1 MDVINGPPVLG
12 TITIISG
19 PSTGQT
25 FQVTKP
31 MLTIGRD
38 PANDIV
44 LSDASISRHHAR
56 IAYQNGVWSIS
67 KQAPQNTVSINQRPI
82 EQGPLHDKDIIG
94 LGPSVRF
101 SFQVVAN
108 VQQHPIPPA
117 PPVQAVQPVQQPI
130 RLGQS
135 LSPMQPI
142 QPVQNP
148 PFVAL
153 QPAPNMPFSTQRA
166 PDMLHAGE
174 GTIAAGIAS
183 LEVSTNTDNE
193 RHSYT
198 LVKPVINIGRDPSN
212 DIIINRPTISN
223 FHAQIMRDG
232 SDMIIVHPPPGR
244 QKTANGITYKGRT
257 ISGTEPFR
265 HTLVRGDVFRIHDEH
280 GSYVTLTYNDG
291 SGATQEIVPEI
302 RPIPLGANILTIG
315 RLPDNN
321 VVLNHPQVSSHHA
334 RLERIANGYRII
346 DLGSTNHTYVG
357 GHIVREQPLKV
368 GDEIRI
374 GPFKLTYTG
383 TQLTQHDESSSIRID
398 AVQLTRTEEHGKKT
412 ILEDISIAIPP
423 RKFVALVGGSGAGKS
438 TLMNALNGLR
448 PAQSGTV
455 LYNGQDYYHNLAA
468 FSTQL
473 GYVPQDDII
482 HRDLTVERALY
493 YAAKL
498 RLPSDFTEQQIK
510 ERVEEVLDDVEMK
523 FRRNTLVSK
532 LSGGQRKRVSIAL
545 ELLAN
550 PNVFFLDEPTSGL
563 DPGLDRKMMLLLR
576 RLADKGR
583 TIVLVT
589 HATNNINSCDY
600 VCFLCRGGRMAYF
613 GPPDEAKK
621 FFGKSDFAE
630 IYSALEP
637 PDDSSRIPEEAEERF
652 RNSPDYQRY
661 VEQQLLQGPAAPL
674 VMAQQ
679 GYVAAAPLTSGT
691 TVTVPERGNPWK
703 QFSILS
709 ARYLELI
716 RNDFGNLL
724 ILLLQAP
731 VIGLVLLF
739 LTSPAA
745 FAYQGNVKTNSV
757 VFCPPA
763 AIMVSGQSIVY
774 GNCQSLFDQL
784 SALKGQYSID
794 DKQIGNIMNGAVR
807 AGGSDAE
814 TTLLIMAFAA
824 VAFGCL
830 NGAREFVK
838 EEAIYKRERSVNL
851 GIIPYMF
858 SKIVVLGV
866 FCLIQSLIL
875 TWLVSLRAPFYHST
889 FLPAFAEIYI
899 TMALASLAGLMVG
912 LTVSALVPNNDR
924 AMSVVP
930 LVLLPQLIFSGIIFP
945 LGSFPLQFI
954 GAFFPA
960 RWAMM
965 ALGSTVGIHNETVF
979 QNNAD
984 TFTFQGTLFSNISKT
999 QSALHILL
1007 AWFFLAVTIVGLG
1020 FLIGYFLRRKD
1031 VRG

>member
-1 MDVINGPPVLG
+1 MDVINGPPTLG
-12 TITIISG
+12 TLTMLSG
-19 PSTGQT
+19 QTMGQT
-25 FQVTKP
+25 FPITRSVIS
-31 MLTIGRD
+31 IGRD
-38 PANDIV
+38 PTNDIV
-44 LSDASISRHHAR
+44 LSDASISRHHAQ
-56 IAYQNGVWSIS
+56 ITQQNGVWSIT
-67 KQAPQNTVSINQRPI
+67 KQAPQNTVSINQRLI
-82 EQGPLHDKDIIG
+82 EQGPLHDKDVIG

-101 SFQVVAN
+101 SFQIAAN
-108 VQQHPIPPA
+108 AQRPVQPA
-117 PPVQAVQPVQQPI
+117 PPVQQPVWLAQSPSPVQQ
-130 RLGQS
+130 Q
-135 LSPMQPI
+135 
-142 QPVQNP
+142 QPVPYAPVSPVAPPPPIAHNP
-148 PFVAL
+148 LA
-153 QPAPNMPFSTQRA
+153 TQRA
-166 PDMLHAGE
+166 PDLLNMSE
-174 GTIAAGIAS
+174 GTIAAGLAS

-193 RHSYT
+193 RHSYP
-198 LVKPVINIGRDPSN
+198 LLKPVINIGRDTSN
-212 DIIINRPTISN
+212 DIVINRPTISG
-223 FHAQIMRDG
+223 FHAQLVRDG
-232 SDMIIVHPPPGR
+232 NQMVIVHPPPGR
-244 QKTANGITYKGRT
+244 PKTSNGITYKGRT
-257 ISGTEPFR
+257 IGGTEPFR
-265 HTLVRGDVFRIHDEH
+265 HTLERGDVFRIADEH

-291 SGATQEIVPEI
+291 SGATQEVVPEI
-302 RPIPLGANILTIG
+302 RPIPLGTNTLTIG

-321 VVLNHPQVSSHHA
+321 VVLDHPQVSGHHA
-334 RLERIANGYRII
+334 RLERIANGYRIL

-357 GHIVREQPLKV
+357 GQIVREQALKV

-383 TQLTQHDESSSIRID
+383 SQLTQHDESSSIRID
-398 AVQLTRTEEHGKKT
+398 AVSLIRSEEHGKKI
-412 ILEDISIAIPP
+412 ILKDITIAIPP

-448 PAQSGTV
+448 PAQHGTV

-498 RLPSDFTEQQIK
+498 RLPDDFTEKQIK
-510 ERVEEVLDDVEMK
+510 ERIEEVLDDVEMK

-600 VCFLCRGGRMAYF
+600 VCFLCRGGRLAYF
-613 GPPDEAKK
+613 GPPDEAKRY
-621 FFGKSDFAE
+621 FGKSDFAE
-630 IYSALEP
+630 IYSELEP
-637 PDDSSRIPEEAEERF
+637 PDDSSNIPEEAENRF
-652 RNSPDYQRY
+652 KQSPDYKLY
-661 VEQQLLQGPAAPL
+661 IEQQMMQGPAAPL
-674 VMAQQ
+674 VSAGRAQIAQ
-679 GYVAAAPLTSGT
+679 STSGA
-691 TVTVPERGNPWK
+691 TVTPPKRGNPRK
-703 QFSILS
+703 QFSLLS

-731 VIGLVLLF
+731 VIGLVLFF

-745 FAYQGNVKTNSV
+745 FAYQGNVKTSSV
-757 VFCPPA
+757 VFCPPGNI
-763 AIMVSGQSIVY
+763 AISGQNIVY
-774 GNCQSLFDQL
+774 RNCQNLYDQL
-784 SALKGQYSID
+784 SALQGQNLID
-794 DKQIGNIMNGAVR
+794 SKQVGDIMNRAVR

-851 GIIPYMF
+851 GIAPYMF
-858 SKIVVLGV
+858 SKIVVLGI
-866 FCLIQSLIL
+866 FCLVQSLIL
-875 TWLVSLRAPFYHST
+875 TWLVSIRAPFYHST
-889 FLPAFAEIYI
+889 FLPSFVEIYI
-899 TMALASLAGLMVG
+899 TMGLASLAGLMVG

-924 AMSVVP
+924 AMSIVP

-945 LGSFPLQFI
+945 LGTFPLQFL

-965 ALGSTVGIHNETVF
+965 ALGSTVGIHNDTVF
-979 QNNAD
+979 ASQSD
-984 TFTFQGTLFSNISKT
+984 TFTFQGTLFSNFTKV
-999 QSALHILL
+999 QSTLHILL
-1007 AWFFLAVTIVGLG
+1007 AWFFLVATIIILGL
-1020 FLIGYFLRRKD
+1020 LIAYFLKRKD